1 MQQTLTRNDTL
12 QAVRDEREWWDAM
25 VADTGRERMSSIR
38 ITEDWTLR
46 DLIAHL
52 LSWWEWRL
60 TRLQASVNYEPKPEP
75 PYPANL
81 ESIDEQNAWF
91 HQQKLDR
98 SAQDLTS
105 AFSRSF
111 DQLEQIV
118 VGLSDD
124 ELADRYRTLARDYG
138 LRGAR
143 LVVGEDEDRDLAR
156 LESMCAALQQAATA
170 PTLIVD
176 AGERCTPEEALRRL
190 PGAVIAVWYP
200 ITERAPTDDLR
211 RTLQNLAAP
220 ALYAELTIASDE
232 SQLRMKGCGLLVIN
246 PPWKLEAEARPLLDW
261 LRQALAPDG
270 AGSVRVDWLAPE

>member
-25 VADTGRERMSSIR
+25 VADTGPDRMSSIR
-38 ITEDWTLR
+38 ITEDWTLK

-98 SAQDLTS
+98 AAQDLTS

-118 VGLSDD
+118 AGLSDD
-124 ELADRYRTLARDYG
+124 ELADPNRVLFLGGKSLADSITNG
-138 LRGAR
+138 HFFEHWHVQHA
-143 LVVGEDEDRDLAR
+143 D
-156 LESMCAALQQAATA
+156 Q
-170 PTLIVD
+170 I
-176 AGERCTPEEALRRL
+176 EA
-190 PGAVIAVWYP
+190 W
-200 ITERAPTDDLR
+200 
-211 RTLQNLAAP
+211 
-220 ALYAELTIASDE
+220 
-232 SQLRMKGCGLLVIN
+232 
-246 PPWKLEAEARPLLDW
+246 LEANE
-261 LRQALAPDG
+261 DG
-270 AGSVRVDWLAPE
+270 ETAKRRDGK